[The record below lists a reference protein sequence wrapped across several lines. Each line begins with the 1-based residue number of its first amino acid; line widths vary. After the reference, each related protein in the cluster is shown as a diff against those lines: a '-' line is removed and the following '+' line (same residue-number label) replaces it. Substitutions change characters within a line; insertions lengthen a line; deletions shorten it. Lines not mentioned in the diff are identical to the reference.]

1 MINGVEL
8 PVTNLLH
15 QVGKFERDHPIGF
28 QQDLQTFDEGQQIR
42 YMRKNIVAE
51 QEGPPRIPRLS
62 TDGLCQRQEIRPWSE
77 CPCGAQPGAT
87 FAAGS
92 IPRTGTPRSRKYW
105 SK

>member
-1 MINGVEL
+1 MIDGVEL

-51 QEGPPRIPRLS
+51 QKVRRVSLGFQLTGCVSAKEYVLGRNAL
-62 TDGLCQRQEIRPWSE
+62 
-77 CPCGAQPGAT
+77 GAATGAT